1 LFQALQSKIN
11 QFIESDQTDQ
21 TISGVDLNQALF
33 LINLIKK
40 SLSNRYS
47 NIFIVFQDQETADL
61 AHSKVQAQF
70 LPGYESNIYS
80 GVYQSELSQVKR
92 ITQYMNLKNGEPNI
106 ICSSIASL
114 AQLYPTLDND
124 FFSGFTLQ
132 ADDIISPIELA
143 QKLVKLGY
151 SSSLTTEE
159 PGTFS
164 SKGEIFDIF
173 PIGGRPY
180 RLHYF
185 DDLIET
191 INLID
196 SETNRTLKD
205 QIIDKFEIIPSHYKV
220 ISDADYHL
228 NLREN
233 LPRIPISNKDL
244 FNERK
249 ALLESLKQGHFA
261 EDIGLLFPLF
271 FKQTNSLLE
280 NLNPED
286 TLIIFLNK
294 ENCLQDLQF
303 YYDGL
308 LEHQKD
314 KELLP
319 GPDSFFDTKL
329 FDKIKAFKMIN
340 FDTFGVE
347 QQEVENKINLKLIPS
362 QTYLKNIVPPESIPD
377 KYKFIKESFV
387 YFDKYA
393 KDNLMFVATHNAS
406 SKKEIDYLVEKNIRH
421 ESRKNISF
429 IDFDLDSG
437 FYYENEKLLIIS
449 ENDFFSKKQQKVKKK
464 NIKKTNDVF
473 AEQLATLNP
482 GDFVIHNEHGVGK
495 YLGIETMS
503 FNNDENDFVVIE
515 YKGNDK
521 VYLPVYKLNSLQKYA
536 DSRTEAKL
544 DDLNS
549 NKFTLKKQ
557 KARQSIKKLAF
568 DLLELQAKRELKKGY
583 RFSEPDHHFKEFE
596 LTFKFEETP
605 DQKLAIDDVIN
616 DMASIKP
623 MDRLVCGDVGF
634 GKTEVAMRAAY
645 KAVLDSKQV
654 CILVPTTVLAFQHYN
669 SFLERFKDFPVN
681 IELLSRFKT
690 PAQSKEIIA
699 NLAEGKVDIVI
710 GTHKLLSD
718 KIKYHDLGL
727 VIVDEEHRFGVG
739 HKEKLKLI
747 KENVDFLT
755 MTATPIPRTLQ
766 MSFLGI
772 KDFSLIKTP
781 PPNRQSIKT
790 YIIKMDDFT
799 IQQAIRKEL
808 SRGGQIYFVHN
819 KVQNI
824 ESIQAYLQD
833 LVPEARIVFAHGQMS
848 ERELEKRITSFYK
861 KDFDI
866 LLATT
871 IIESGIDIPSANTM
885 IINRADHFGLAQLHQ
900 LRGRIG
906 RSDRKA
912 YAYMVIPPQM
922 IVSETANKR
931 LQALKTYADMGSGFS
946 IASTDL
952 EIRGSGDILGPEQSG
967 HIANI
972 GLELYTELLQETIE
986 EIKGKKLKRNRN
998 IEIFTPFNPLIPKT
1012 YITDDGLRLKT
1023 YKKLSN
1029 AGSHEALNEHF
1040 EEIRDSF
1047 GLPSDQLL
1055 NLFEILH
1062 IRLDLQDLGLKSIKV
1077 ASKIIHLFF
1086 DSEQIAKDAELQ
1098 GSIINFFTKR
1108 PKVYKLNPDF
1118 SVTCHFAERVS
1129 ISTLRQFSEHLKQ
1142 ELLID

>member
-106 ICSSIASL
+106 LCSSIASL

>member
-21 TISGVDLNQALF
+21 TVSGVDLNQALF

-347 QQEVENKINLKLIPS
+347 QQEVENKINLKLLPS